1 MSATPYI
8 GSRISLISNN
18 DARYEGILYGID
30 TKESEVYLQ
39 NGEKPL
45 SRQQSLAPS

>member
-39 NGEKPL
+39 NGELLPMAPL
-45 SRQQSLAPS
+45 RPSG